1 MRYIVTDK
9 KINLKGYIV
18 VDTISDVKKDC
29 DVLIY
34 NKSGKVSD
42 MDILDI
48 LKVKDFVEKKI
59 YVSKEPNVLYSA
71 VFKSI
76 GGVVCEDEG
85 VLLDQELLDYLTTEG
100 YEDCNIDNIVIATK
114 ALDKCLKDIQDTE
127 RFEENQ
133 LYKKELWVNE
143 IKAAVK
149 DIHGKLKGVDE
160 FSSEVIKVFNNLNA
174 MLQEVNVSKEAIA
187 TEMMELKKA
196 MSALEC
202 EQKILLEENKKSVA
216 VVDKN
221 TTRFRLKYT
230 VPSTVKKIVYVK
242 EYSECRYLTSFFICY
257 RNWVKAMLKKDFKI
271 ILIIPDEYYAH
282 EKYREF
288 AKVDT
293 NTVEYLSGDDFGIC
307 TITQLQKSVVDEI
320 IKRAETGVIFID
332 KTFDE
337 KQLIGGAVVHKYG
350 AMGNLSVFERSKLKP
365 NQVFM
370 SIDGVEGS
378 MIIPHFESYAD
389 QTNDTA
395 KQALYNGCVDTYKKL
410 NIDWGV

>member
-127 RFEENQ
+127 RFEQNQ
-133 LYKKELWVNE
+133 LYKK
-143 IKAAVK
+143 
-149 DIHGKLKGVDE
+149 
-160 FSSEVIKVFNNLNA
+160 
-174 MLQEVNVSKEAIA
+174 
-187 TEMMELKKA
+187 
-196 MSALEC
+196 
-202 EQKILLEENKKSVA
+202 
-216 VVDKN
+216 
-221 TTRFRLKYT
+221 
-230 VPSTVKKIVYVK
+230 
-242 EYSECRYLTSFFICY
+242 
-257 RNWVKAMLKKDFKI
+257 
-271 ILIIPDEYYAH
+271 
-282 EKYREF
+282 
-288 AKVDT
+288 
-293 NTVEYLSGDDFGIC
+293 
-307 TITQLQKSVVDEI
+307 
-320 IKRAETGVIFID
+320 
-332 KTFDE
+332 
-337 KQLIGGAVVHKYG
+337 
-350 AMGNLSVFERSKLKP
+350 
-365 NQVFM
+365 
-370 SIDGVEGS
+370 
-378 MIIPHFESYAD
+378 
-389 QTNDTA
+389 
-395 KQALYNGCVDTYKKL
+395 
-410 NIDWGV
+410 